1 MCGFAGFV
9 GSVENREAVLEHMMD
24 TIIHRARTVQGNLW
38 MKMRR
43 WDSGG

>member
-24 TIIHRARTVQGNLW
+24 TIIHRGP
-38 MKMRR
+38 
-43 WDSGG
+43 DSSGKFVDEDAALG